1 MLIDVSEEHTLVRF
15 TIGDFEEP
23 FEIPSS
29 MVDYSISLQDSTA
42 TTNYRV
48 WKASLQCLYWM
59 KAKYAAQG
67 SRRREREGGREVE
80 EYRQEKFKS
89 ISALIDWLENNPDVS
104 GNGFAL
110 PVFTGTETDRVYN
123 LQNDTRF
130 VQPRIK
136 SNWFNEDGD
145 LTGENYWEE

>member
-1 MLIDVSEEHTLVRF
+1 MIIDVSEEHTLVRF

-29 MVDYSISLQDSTA
+29 MVDYAISLQSSTA
-42 TTNYRV
+42 TTNSRV

-80 EYRQEKFKS
+80 EYRAEKFKT
-89 ISALIDWLENNPDVS
+89 ITAMIDWLENNPNVS

-110 PVFTGTETDRVYN
+110 PIFTGTETDKICDLEN
-123 LQNDTRF
+123 NSNF

-136 SNWFNEDGD
+136 SNWFNEDGN
-145 LTGENYWEE
+145 LSGEDYWD

>member
-29 MVDYSISLQDSTA
+29 MVNYALSVQSQTA
-42 TTNYRV
+42 TKNFRV
-48 WKASLQCLYWM
+48 WKASLQCLQWM

-80 EYRQEKFKS
+80 EYRAEKFKT
-89 ISALIDWLENNPDVS
+89 ITALIEWLENNPDIS
-104 GNGFAL
+104 GGFAL
-110 PVFTGTETDRVYN
+110 PIFTGTETDRVCN
-123 LQNDTRF
+123 LENDSRF

-136 SNWFNEDGD
+136 SNWFNEEGN
-145 LTGENYWEE
+145 LTGEDYWE

>member
-1 MLIDVSEEHTLVRF
+1 MLIDVSEENTLVRF

-23 FEIPSS
+23 FEISSS
-29 MVDYSISLQDSTA
+29 MIDYAISQQSPTA
-42 TTNYRV
+42 TKNFRV

-80 EYRQEKFKS
+80 EYRAEKFKT
-89 ISALIDWLENNPDVS
+89 ITALIDWLENNPDVS
-104 GNGFAL
+104 GNSFAL
-110 PVFTGTETDRVYN
+110 PIFTGTETEKVKALENNCD
-123 LQNDTRF
+123 F

-136 SNWFNEDGD
+136 TNWFNEYGN
-145 LTGENYWEE
+145 LTGENYWE